1 MRTTAGILCVFILAA
16 WSAGCAGYRMGN
28 SLPGNLRSIHI
39 PAFKNQTDEPL
50 LETEAT
56 RETMQAFQLDGS
68 LKLAEPARAD
78 CRLEVVLTALTLD
91 PVVYERNDAKVP
103 EEYRLRIQTEVTL
116 VNCRTGEKVL
126 VRKAKGERLFRPAG
140 DLATAKRT
148 AIPKASQDLA
158 RKIVRTVVEYW

>member
-1 MRTTAGILCVFILAA
+1 MLCALLLAA
-16 WSAGCAGYRMGN
+16 SCAGCAGYRLGN

-39 PAFKNQTDEPL
+39 PTFKNETDEPL

-68 LKLAEPARAD
+68 LKLADAAKAD
-78 CRLEVVLTALTLD
+78 CRLDVVLTALTLD

-103 EEYRLRIQTEVTL
+103 EEYRLRIQARATL
-116 VNCRTGEKVL
+116 VNSRTGEKVL
-126 VRKAKGERLFRPAG
+126 ERQAKGERLFRPAG